1 MNVLIDTNI
10 FISREDY
17 KQVPPILSSLLRL
30 FEETSVK
37 ILVHPMSKEDI
48 KRDLDVQRKEISLS
62 KISAYPEL
70 TSPPA
75 SNEDAH
81 FIGIVG
87 SPRTGREMVDNE
99 LLYAI
104 YKDASDFLITSDTEI
119 LRKAD
124 KTGIGDRVFN
134 VEEALEFFK
143 TQFVHHVHA
152 PTPAIRLVPVYNL
165 SLSDPIFDS
174 LKADYSEEF
183 EIWWQKI
190 SREGRKAWISQ
201 KADNSLGALLILK
214 EENEPID
221 SIPPLGKRRRLKIST
236 LIVKHMGQK
245 IGELFLKL
253 AINHAIENN
262 INEIYLTHYV
272 KPNDEL
278 VRLVHQY
285 GFIKVAR
292 KNNGEDVFSKFLKP
306 TVRRKELEDLPPVEL
321 NRKYYPS
328 FYDGPRVRKHV
339 IPIRPEYHD
348 RLFIE
353 YRYRTPGLMEAAGE
367 LIVEGNTIKKAYIC
381 HARSRKLDEGDVLV
395 FYRSRDQVLTSVCS
409 LDKIFRDVG
418 SYEEV
423 MKLVGK
429 RTVYLKDELINLV
442 SHGPVMI
449 ILFLLHFE
457 LKNYITLTKLQKARI
472 MLRSPQSVV
481 EISDERYRRILNIGG
496 LDEHFTLH

>member
-17 KQVPPILSSLLRL
+17 KQVPPSLSALLRL
-30 FEETSVK
+30 FEENAVR
-37 ILVHPMSKEDI
+37 ILVHPMAKEDI
-48 KRDLDVQRKEISLS
+48 NRDPNATRKEISLS
-62 KISAYPEL
+62 KILAYPEL
-70 TSPPA
+70 ASPPA
-75 SNEDAH
+75 SHGDVG

-87 SPRTGREMVDNE
+87 APRTDREIVDIE

-104 YKDASDFLITSDTEI
+104 YKDAADFLITNDTEI
-119 LRKAD
+119 LRKAE
-124 KTGIGDRVFN
+124 KTGIAERVFN

-143 TQFVHHVHA
+143 TQFIHHATA

-165 SLSDPIFDS
+165 NLSDPIFDS
-174 LKADYSEEF
+174 LKADYSDF
-183 EIWWQKI
+183 ETWWKKI
-190 SREGRKAWISQ
+190 SREGRKAWVSMKPDKTI
-201 KADNSLGALLILK
+201 GALLILK

-221 SIPPLGKRRRLKIST
+221 SIPPLEKRRRLKIST

-245 IGELFLKL
+245 IGELFLKV
-253 AINHAIENN
+253 AINHAIENY
-262 INEIYLTHYV
+262 INDLYLTHYV

-278 VRLVHQY
+278 VNLLDQY

-292 KNNGEDVFSKFLKP
+292 KTNGEDVFFKYLKSIVP
-306 TVRRKELEDLPPVEL
+306 RKELESFLPMEI
-321 NRKYYPS
+321 NKRYYPS
-328 FYDGPRVRKHV
+328 VYDGPRVRKHV

-381 HARSRKLDEGDVLV
+381 HARSKKLGEGDILL
-395 FYRSRDQVLTSVCS
+395 FYRSWDQILTSVCS
-409 LDKIFRDVG
+409 LDKVFHGID

-423 MKLVGK
+423 IKLVGK
-429 RTVYLKDELINLV
+429 RTVYSKNELINLV
-442 SHGPVMI
+442 SHGPVTI

-457 LKNYITLTKLQKARI
+457 LRNYITLPKLQKARV
-472 MLRSPQSVV
+472 MLRAPQSVM
-481 EISDERYRRILNIGG
+481 EISDERYRRILKMGG
-496 LDEHFTLH
+496 LDERFTLH

>member
-10 FISREDY
+10 FIYREDH
-17 KQVPPILSSLLRL
+17 QVVPSGLASLLRL
-30 FEETSVK
+30 FEENSVR

-48 KRDLDVQRKEISLS
+48 KRDPDAAREEISLS
-62 KISAYPEL
+62 KISVYPEL

-75 SNEDAH
+75 SHRDTG

-87 SPRTGREMVDNE
+87 GSRTDRESVDNE
-99 LLYAI
+99 LLYTI
-104 YKDASDFLITSDTEI
+104 YKDAADFLITSDTDI
-119 LRKAD
+119 LRKAE
-124 KTGIGDRVFN
+124 KTGLGDRVFN
-134 VEEALEFFK
+134 IEEGLEFFR
-143 TQFVHHVHA
+143 TQFVRHASA
-152 PTPAIRLVPVYNL
+152 PTPAIRFVSAYNL
-165 SLSDPIFDS
+165 NLSDPIFDS
-174 LKADYSEEF
+174 LKVDYPDF
-183 EIWWQKI
+183 EIWWKKI

-201 KADNSLGALLILK
+201 KPDKSLGALLILK

-221 SIPPLGKRRRLKIST
+221 SIPPLGKRRRLKISP

-262 INEIYLTHYV
+262 INDVYLTHYV

-278 VRLVHQY
+278 VSLLDQY

-292 KNNGEDVFSKFLKP
+292 KTNGEDVFSKCLKP
-306 TVRRKELEDLPPVEL
+306 IVPRKELEGYSPMEL
-321 NRKYYPS
+321 NRRYYPS

-353 YRYRTPGLMEAAGE
+353 YRYRTPDLMEAAGE
-367 LIVEGNTIKKAYIC
+367 LVVEGNTIKKAYVC
-381 HARSRKLDEGDVLV
+381 HARSKKLGEGDILL
-395 FYRSRDQVLTSVCS
+395 FYRSWDQILTSVCS
-409 LDKIFRDVG
+409 LDKVFHGVD

-423 MKLVGK
+423 IKLVGK
-429 RTVYLKDELINLV
+429 RTVYSKNELINLV

-457 LKNYITLTKLQKARI
+457 LKNYITLPKLQKARI
-472 MLRSPQSVV
+472 ILRAPQSVM
-481 EISDERYRRILNIGG
+481 EISDERYRQILKMGG
-496 LDEHFTLH
+496 LDERFAFH

>member
-30 FEETSVK
+30 FEENFVK

-48 KRDLDVQRKEISLS
+48 KRDLDVARKEISLS

-70 TSPPA
+70 TSPPV

-87 SPRTGREMVDNE
+87 SPRTDREMVDNE

-119 LRKAD
+119 LRKAE

-143 TQFVHHVHA
+143 TQFVRHVHA

-174 LKADYSEEF
+174 LKADYPEF
-183 EIWWQKI
+183 EIWWHKI
-190 SREGRKAWISQ
+190 SREGRMVWISQ
-201 KADNSLGALLILK
+201 KPDNSLGALLILK

-221 SIPPLGKRRRLKIST
+221 SMPPLGKRRRLKIST
-236 LIVKHMGQK
+236 LIVKRMGQK

-278 VRLVHQY
+278 VSLVDQY

-292 KNNGEDVFSKFLKP
+292 KDNGEDVFSKILKP
-306 TVRRKELEDLPPVEL
+306 TVPRKELEDLPPMEL
-321 NRKYYPS
+321 NRRYYPS
-328 FYDGPRVRKHV
+328 FYDGPRVRKHI

-381 HARSRKLDEGDVLV
+381 HARSKKLGEGDVLV

-409 LDKIFRDVG
+409 LDKIFRDVS

-423 MKLVGK
+423 IKLVGK
-429 RTVYLKDELINLV
+429 RTVYSKDELINLV
-442 SHGPVMI
+442 THGPVMI

-457 LKNYITLTKLQKARI
+457 LKNYITLPKLQKARI
-472 MLRSPQSVV
+472 MLRAPQSVV
-481 EISDERYRRILNIGG
+481 EISDEKYRQILNIGG
-496 LDEHFTLH
+496 LDERFTLR

>member
-10 FISREDY
+10 FIYREDY
-17 KQVPPILSSLLRL
+17 QVVPSSLSSLLRL
-30 FEETSVK
+30 FEENSVR
-37 ILVHPMSKEDI
+37 ILVHPMSREDI
-48 KRDLDVQRKEISLS
+48 KRDPNVTRERISSS
-62 KISAYPEL
+62 KFSAYPEL
-70 TSPPA
+70 VSPPV
-75 SNEDAH
+75 SHEDSG

-87 SPRTGREMVDNE
+87 APGTTREIVDNE

-104 YKDASDFLITSDTEI
+104 YKDAVDFFITSDAEI
-119 LRKAD
+119 LRKAE
-124 KTGIGDRVFN
+124 KAGLADRVFN
-134 VEEALEFFK
+134 VDEGLEFFK
-143 TQFVHHVHA
+143 AQFVHHTSA

-174 LKADYSEEF
+174 LKADYPEF
-183 EIWWQKI
+183 EIWWKKI
-190 SREGRKAWISQ
+190 SREGRKVWVSQ
-201 KADNSLGALLILK
+201 KPDKSLGALLILK

-221 SIPPLGKRRRLKIST
+221 SMPPLGKRRRLKIST

-262 INEIYLTHYV
+262 INEVYLTHYV

-278 VRLVHQY
+278 VSLLDQY

-292 KNNGEDVFSKFLKP
+292 TNNGEDVVSKFLKP
-306 TVRRKELEDLPPVEL
+306 TVPRKELEDLPPVKL
-321 NRKYYPS
+321 NRRYYPS
-328 FYDGPRVRKHV
+328 FYDGPRVRKHI

-381 HARSRKLDEGDVLV
+381 HARSKKLQEGDVLL
-395 FYRSRDQVLTSVCS
+395 FYRSRDRVLTSVCS
-409 LDKIFRDVG
+409 VDKVFRGID

-423 MKLVGK
+423 IKLVGK
-429 RTVYLKDELINLV
+429 RTVYSKNELTNLV

-449 ILFLLHFE
+449 ILFFLHFE
-457 LKNYITLTKLQKARI
+457 LKNYIRLAKLQKARI
-472 MLRSPQSVV
+472 TLRAPQSVM
-481 EISDERYRRILNIGG
+481 EISDERYRQILKMGG
-496 LDEHFTLH
+496 LDERFTLH

>member
-17 KQVPPILSSLLRL
+17 KQVPTSLTSLLRL
-30 FEETSVK
+30 FEENAVK
-37 ILVHPMSKEDI
+37 ILVHPMSKQDI
-48 KRDLDVQRKEISLS
+48 KRDADAVRKEISLS
-62 KISAYPEL
+62 KILAYPEL

-75 SNEDAH
+75 SHEDSG

-87 SPRTGREMVDNE
+87 VPRTDREVVDNE

-104 YKDASDFLITSDTEI
+104 YKDAADFLVTNDTEI
-119 LRKAD
+119 LRKAE
-124 KTGIGDRVFN
+124 KTGIADRVFN
-134 VEEALEFFK
+134 VEEGLEFFK
-143 TQFVHHVHA
+143 AQFVRRATA
-152 PTPAIRLVPVYNL
+152 PTPAIQLVPVYNL
-165 SLSDPIFDS
+165 SLSDPIFES
-174 LKADYSEEF
+174 LKVDYPEF
-183 EIWWQKI
+183 ETWWKKI
-190 SREGRKAWISQ
+190 SREGRKAWISE
-201 KADNSLGALLILK
+201 KLDKTLGALLISK
-214 EENEPID
+214 EETEPID
-221 SIPPLGKRRRLKIST
+221 CTPPLGKKRRLKIST

-262 INEIYLTHYV
+262 INDVYLTHYV
-272 KPNDEL
+272 KPSDEL
-278 VRLVHQY
+278 VNLLDQY
-285 GFIKVAR
+285 GFIRAGR
-292 KNNGEDVFSKFLKP
+292 KTSGEDVFSKCIKP
-306 TVRRKELEDLPPVEL
+306 IVPSQELESFPPKEL

-339 IPIRPEYHD
+339 IPIKPEFHN

-381 HARSRKLDEGDVLV
+381 HARSKKLGEGDVLL
-395 FYRSRDQVLTSVCS
+395 FYRSRDQMLTSVCS

-423 MKLVGK
+423 IKLVGK
-429 RTVYLKDELINLV
+429 RTVYSKDELINLV

-457 LKNYITLTKLQKARI
+457 LKNYITLPKLQKARI
-472 MLRSPQSVV
+472 MLRAPQSVM
-481 EISDERYRRILNIGG
+481 EISDERYQQVLKMGG
-496 LDEHFTLH
+496 LDERFTLH

>member
-17 KQVPPILSSLLRL
+17 KKVPPSLSSLLRL
-30 FEETSVK
+30 FEENSVK

-48 KRDLDVQRKEISLS
+48 KRDLDVARKEISLS

-70 TSPPA
+70 TSPPV

-87 SPRTGREMVDNE
+87 SARTDREMVDNE

-104 YKDASDFLITSDTEI
+104 YKDASDFLITSDTGI
-119 LRKAD
+119 LRKAE

-143 TQFVHHVHA
+143 TQFVRHVHA
-152 PTPAIRLVPVYNL
+152 PTPAIRHVPVYNL
-165 SLSDPIFDS
+165 NLSDPIFES
-174 LKADYSEEF
+174 LKADYPEF

-190 SREGRKAWISQ
+190 SREGRKVWISQ

-221 SIPPLGKRRRLKIST
+221 SMPPLGKRRRLKIST

-245 IGELFLKL
+245 IGELFLRL

-278 VRLVHQY
+278 VSLVDQY

-292 KNNGEDVFSKFLKP
+292 KNNGEDVFSKFIKP
-306 TVRRKELEDLPPVEL
+306 SVSRKELEDLPPVEL
-321 NRKYYPS
+321 NRRYYPS
-328 FYDGPRVRKHV
+328 FDDGSRVRKHI

-353 YRYRTPGLMEAAGE
+353 YRYSTPGLMEAAGK
-367 LIVEGNTIKKAYIC
+367 LIVEGNTIEKAYIC
-381 HARSRKLDEGDVLV
+381 RASSKKLGEGDVLV
-395 FYRSRDQVLTSVCS
+395 FYRSQDQMLTSVCS
-409 LDKIFRDVG
+409 SDRIFRDLT

-429 RTVYLKDELINLV
+429 RTVYSKDELVSLV
-442 SHGPVMI
+442 NHGPVMI
-449 ILFLLHFE
+449 IFFLLHFD
-457 LKNYITLTKLQKARI
+457 LKKYISLRNLQDAGIVR
-472 MLRSPQSVV
+472 RAPQSVM
-481 EISDERYRRILNIGG
+481 EISNERYRQILKMGG
-496 LDEHFTLH
+496 LDERFTLH

>member
-17 KQVPPILSSLLRL
+17 KQVPLILSSLLRL
-30 FEETSVK
+30 FEENSVK

-48 KRDLDVQRKEISLS
+48 KRDPDLARKEISLS
-62 KISAYPEL
+62 KISAYPEVV
-70 TSPPA
+70 SPPV
-75 SNEDAH
+75 SHEDAD

-87 SPRTGREMVDNE
+87 SPRTDREKVDNE

-104 YKDASDFLITSDTEI
+104 YKDAADFLITSDTEI
-119 LRKAD
+119 LRKAE
-124 KTGIGDRVFN
+124 KTGIADRVFN

-143 TQFVHHVHA
+143 TQFVRHAHA

-174 LKADYSEEF
+174 LKADYPEF
-183 EIWWQKI
+183 EIWWKKI
-190 SREGRKAWISQ
+190 SREGRKAWVSE
-201 KADNSLGALLILK
+201 KPDKTLGGLLILK
-214 EENEPID
+214 EEDEPID
-221 SIPPLGKRRRLKIST
+221 CTPPLGKRRRLKLST

-262 INEIYLTHYV
+262 INDVYLTHYV

-278 VRLVHQY
+278 VSLLDQY
-285 GFIKVAR
+285 GFTKVGR
-292 KNNGEDVFSKFLKP
+292 KTNGEDVFSKSIKP
-306 TVRRKELEDLPPVEL
+306 SVPTEELEDFPPKEL
-321 NRKYYPS
+321 NRRYYPS
-328 FYDGPRVRKHV
+328 FYDGPRVRKHI

-381 HARSRKLDEGDVLV
+381 HARSKKLGEGDILV

-409 LDKIFRDVG
+409 LDKIFRDVS

-423 MKLVGK
+423 IKLVGK
-429 RTVYLKDELINLV
+429 RTVYSKDELINLV

-449 ILFLLHFE
+449 MLFLLHFE
-457 LKNYITLTKLQKARI
+457 LKNYITLPKLQKARI
-472 MLRSPQSVV
+472 MLRAPQSVV
-481 EISDERYRRILNIGG
+481 EISDEGYRQILNMGG
-496 LDEHFTLH
+496 LDERFTLH